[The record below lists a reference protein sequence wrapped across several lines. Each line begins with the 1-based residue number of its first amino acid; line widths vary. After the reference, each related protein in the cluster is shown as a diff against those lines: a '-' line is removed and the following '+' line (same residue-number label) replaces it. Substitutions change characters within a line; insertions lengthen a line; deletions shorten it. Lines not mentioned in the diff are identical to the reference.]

1 MPAVLEAIELKAAGP
16 IEAIRPGMGYFCQD
30 NATELVEIAYNDFPL
45 GRGFVVFALFSVVLV
60 STLVFVAVSP
70 PQKKNFEEPKA
81 AEERP
86 TFETEVYLLTA
97 QLAGTLTSPL
107 TSARTVAPNMLNEAN
122 LRIDD
127 DDNEEEEEPAAKRRR
142 R

>member
-1 MPAVLEAIELKAAGP
+1 MFRFAAL
-16 IEAIRPGMGYFCQD
+16 
-30 NATELVEIAYNDFPL
+30 ATSARTTRQNWWRSLITIFLL

-70 PQKKNFEEPKA
+70 PPKKNFEEPKA

-107 TSARTVAPNMLNEAN
+107 TSARTVAPNMLNKAD

-127 DDNEEEEEPAAKRRR
+127 DADDDEEEEEPAAKRRR
-142 R
+142 Q